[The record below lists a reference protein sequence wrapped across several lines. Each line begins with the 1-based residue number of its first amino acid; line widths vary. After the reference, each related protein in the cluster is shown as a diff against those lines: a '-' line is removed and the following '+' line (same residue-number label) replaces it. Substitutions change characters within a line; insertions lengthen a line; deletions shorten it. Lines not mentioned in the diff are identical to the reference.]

1 MKYEFFTRQWPI
13 FIVVASIQ
21 TRPLYERA
29 KLYFFEW
36 EILRPLLKWL
46 RLQIFFMA
54 VCYQSNA
61 RRNVVD
67 GWTGQRVSL
76 ALGMCWRFFVFV
88 QLNVCLGTKSL
99 SE

>member
-36 EILRPLLKWL
+36 EILRASFEMVTSPDILYGRLLSIK
-46 RLQIFFMA
+46 
-54 VCYQSNA
+54 CKKEC
-61 RRNVVD
+61 RRWMD
-67 GWTGQRVSL
+67 RSKG
-76 ALGMCWRFFVFV
+76 
-88 QLNVCLGTKSL
+88 
-99 SE
+99 